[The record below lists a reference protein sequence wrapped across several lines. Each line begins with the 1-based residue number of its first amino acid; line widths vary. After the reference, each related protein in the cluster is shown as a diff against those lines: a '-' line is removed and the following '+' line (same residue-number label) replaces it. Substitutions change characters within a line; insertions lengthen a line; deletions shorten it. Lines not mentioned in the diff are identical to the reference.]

1 MTASPP
7 SPGPTRPLP
16 GAVPPPGSEGSR
28 ARTVRGVLRSRTSGL
43 LLAQVVAAAAAF
55 GINLMAARVMDPDGR
70 GVLALALQVSYV
82 ATTAALLGVEAPY
95 VARRAAPFPVV
106 ARELTSLLRPGY
118 WFTALGVATAV
129 ALYLDGRTGL
139 ATTVLLASVY
149 AFGNTHVRA
158 VRTAYIASGAFRPFA
173 ATAVVSQLALLAA
186 GAVLL
191 VLEVAD
197 PNVWIAVYALL
208 SMVALLVLRTGGR
221 RAGTAPDRTALAAV
235 RGQGLRLVPAS
246 FGNTAMLRSDRL
258 LLPALASASE
268 LGLYVVVATA
278 TEIAGWPVKQWVD
291 ASLRRWRDQGAA
303 GTPGT
308 VRLVATAAGLA
319 LALSAVLAG
328 VTYAAVTYL
337 LPEAYHPSRVLL
349 LPLGAATVV
358 YAATRVQQGLLVA
371 RGEAGRV
378 SAVEL
383 AGMAVSVV
391 LYVVLIPGWGATGA
405 AVGSLVGYSACLA
418 AGAVALWRTRHTGH
432 DLEEVETGT

>member
-1 MTASPP
+1 MTSSPP
-7 SPGPTRPLP
+7 SEGSARALP
-16 GAVPPPGSEGSR
+16 GAVPGAAPDRGPVR
-28 ARTVRGVLRSRTSGL
+28 TARTVLTSRTSGL
-43 LLAQVVAAAAAF
+43 LVAQVVAAAAAF

-70 GVLALALQVSYV
+70 GVLALALQVSYI
-82 ATTAALLGVEAPY
+82 ATTAALLGIEAPY

-118 WFTALGVATAV
+118 WFTGLAV
-129 ALYLDGRTGL
+129 AAAVVLYLGGRTGL

-208 SMVALLVLRTGGR
+208 SMVALVVLRTGGR
-221 RAGTAPDRTALAAV
+221 RAGTTPDRAALTAV
-235 RGQGLRLVPAS
+235 RRQGLRLVPAS

-291 ASLRRWRDQGAA
+291 ASLRRWRDQPAR
-303 GTPGT
+303 TPGT
-308 VRLVATAAGLA
+308 LRLVATAAALA
-319 LALSAVLAG
+319 LGLSAVLAG

-337 LPEAYHPSRVLL
+337 LPEAYHPSRALL

-391 LYVVLIPGWGATGA
+391 LYVVLIPGWGAMGA

-418 AGAVALWRTRHTGH
+418 AGAVALRQTRHAGPE
-432 DLEEVETGT
+432 LKRVETGT